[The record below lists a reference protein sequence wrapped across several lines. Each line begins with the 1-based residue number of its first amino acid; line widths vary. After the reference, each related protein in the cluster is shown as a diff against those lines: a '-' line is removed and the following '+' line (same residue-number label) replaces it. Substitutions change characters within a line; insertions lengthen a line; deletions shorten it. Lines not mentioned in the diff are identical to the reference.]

1 MNVSYKKLWMLILE
15 KDLKKSDVRKAA
27 GISPSTFS
35 KMNRNEYVA
44 MDVLVKLCAV
54 LDCNN
59 GDIVDVIKDCRYCL

>member
-1 MNVSYKKLWMLILE
+1 MPVSYKKLWMLILE

-44 MDVLVKLCAV
+44 MDVLVKLCGV
-54 LDCNN
+54 LDCNI
-59 GDIVDVIKDCRYCL
+59 GDIVDVIKD